1 MGPTSLIDELQA
13 NLNFGEREMLLL
25 IARRSIVHGFEL
37 GSAMELDADGYPDAL
52 RVLKGCFVTLFLEDD
67 LRGCVGCLRARGP
80 LVQEVARAAYSA
92 AFRDPRFPPV
102 CRDEVRQV
110 RVHVSV
116 LSDPVE
122 VRCESE
128 SELMSRLRPG
138 VDGVILS
145 EGAKLGTFLP
155 DVWEKFPEP
164 SEFLRQLRVKA
175 GLPPSY
181 WSHTL
186 KVERYTTE
194 AFG

>member
-1 MGPTSLIDELQA
+1 MDDAAPIDL
-13 NLNFGEREMLLL
+13 NLDE
-25 IARRSIVHGFEL
+25 
-37 GSAMELDADGYPDAL
+37 YPSGL
-52 RVLKGCFVTLFLEDD
+52 RVRKGCFVTLFLVGE

-92 AFRDPRFPPV
+92 AFRDPRFSPLEREDV
-102 CRDEVRQV
+102 SRVRI
-110 RVHVSV
+110 HVSI

-122 VRCESE
+122 LRVESE
-128 SELMSRLRPG
+128 DALMALLRPG
-138 VDGVILS
+138 IDGVILS
-145 EGAKLGTFLP
+145 EGSRLGTFLP

-164 SEFLRQLRVKA
+164 EEFLRQLRVKA

-181 WSHTL
+181 WSETL